1 MKMGCQLFLF
11 ALQVM
16 IHNTLGII
24 PYETG
29 NDSVIQIPV
38 TFSFYI
44 VCIYAHNILI
54 MLFMINS
61 PSPTSFMNPTLRR
74 PTSFMVLVQTFYFY
88 FTIQKLQKIEMNF
101 INVLL
106 LHPINYHNP
115 KQSTCPPRSPP
126 TLLSWSTSRYLR
138 SVSRSPCSPPSS
150 PNSKSLAFGSLKT

>member
-54 MLFMINS
+54 MIFRINC
-61 PSPTSFMNPTLRR
+61 PS

-115 KQSTCPPRSPP
+115 KQSTCPLP

>member
-1 MKMGCQLFLF
+1 MGCQLFLF

-54 MLFMINS
+54 MIFRINCPTGGAPDPTS
-61 PSPTSFMNPTLRR
+61 FIALRRTSPTSFMNPTLRR

-88 FTIQKLQKIEMNF
+88 FTILKLQKIEMNF

-106 LHPINYHNP
+106 LHPIKYHNP
-115 KQSTCPPRSPP
+115 NQQ
-126 TLLSWSTSRYLR
+126 
-138 SVSRSPCSPPSS
+138 PS
-150 PNSKSLAFGSLKT
+150 